1 MNKSEKLNI
10 DEVMCLRMAGMST
23 PQILETDVNRFDR
36 LYAANEDDYEELIEQ
51 ANSILDRQE
60 RLGIVSLSCQDDDFP
75 ARLRAIGVDC
85 PAVIHCLGNPS
96 LLNRERA
103 VAVIGARSADAE
115 GLRAAYSVAERYA
128 RSGHV
133 IVSGLAI
140 GCDTAAHRAALTCGG
155 DTIAIVA
162 TGLDRIHPRES
173 EALQADIL
181 RSGGLIISEQPIG
194 VKANPTRLVA
204 RNRLQAALSEAV
216 ILAQCPAKSGSLHTM
231 RFAAKY
237 HKQRYAIAFPVTTP
251 SNQGNHNLRQNN
263 PETVLP
269 ISVNALSN

>member
-10 DEVMCLRMAGMST
+10 DEVMCLLMAGMST

-36 LYAANEDDYEELIEQ
+36 LYAANEDDYEEFIEQ

-75 ARLRAIGVDC
+75 ARLRAIGADC

-115 GLRAAYSVAERYA
+115 GLRGAYSIAERYA

-237 HKQRYAIAFPVTTP
+237 HKQRYAIAFPHTTP
-251 SNQGNHNLRQNN
+251 SNQGNHNLLQNN
-263 PETVLP
+263 PETVLSL
-269 ISVNALSN
+269 SVNDLSN

>member
-1 MNKSEKLNI
+1 
-10 DEVMCLRMAGMST
+10 MCLRMAGMST

-60 RLGIVSLSCQDDDFP
+60 RLGIVSLSCQDDNFP
-75 ARLRAIGVDC
+75 ARLRAIGADC
-85 PAVIHCLGNPS
+85 PAVIHCLGNLS

-115 GLRAAYSVAERYA
+115 GLWAAYSVAERYA

-251 SNQGNHNLRQNN
+251 SNQGNHNLLQNN
-263 PETVLP
+263 PETVLSL
-269 ISVNALSN
+269 SVNALSN